1 MKRPIKTLS
10 FSELQAWRQDNPYIL
25 TGYRPNLPSM
35 VACLKSIFGYFH
47 NETGQLDI
55 RILLFN
61 IHTHLWGAV
70 LFCLLIFSL
79 SKPSEYVP
87 WGIPSFKE
95 GSDLPSPVTWKDTF
109 VFGTFFLTGM
119 SCLSFSAL
127 FHTFSCHSHKVCST
141 FGRLDYIGIVWLTVG
156 SFYPSIYYGF
166 FCHGKVIALYLTMIT
181 ALGAF
186 ATYTVV
192 SPAYRSDSG
201 RRERTIVFVALGLC
215 GIFPVTHGLISHG
228 VRIAISSLTN
238 YFLLTKRFISLSVV
252 QLMGAAHRIGL
263 WWLLASGV
271 MYILGAVFY
280 AERFPERLIPGKFD
294 LVGSSHQVKFKF
306 CISENF

>member
-1 MKRPIKTLS
+1 MKRPTKTLK
-10 FSELQAWRQDNPYIL
+10 FAELQAWRQDNPYIL

-47 NETGQLDI
+47 NETV
-55 RILLFN
+55 N

-79 SKPSEYVP
+79 SKPSQYIP
-87 WGIPSFKE
+87 WGIRSLVD
-95 GSDLPSPVTWKDTF
+95 GTSLSSSVTWKDTF
-109 VFGTFFLTGM
+109 VFGTFFLSGM
-119 SCLSFSAL
+119 SCLGFSAL

-166 FCHGKVIALYLTMIT
+166 FCHGKVIATYLIMIT
-181 ALGAF
+181 TLGAF

-192 SPAYRSDSG
+192 SPAYRSNSG
-201 RRERTIVFVALGLC
+201 RRDRTIMVIALGLS
-215 GIFPVTHGLISHG
+215 GIFPSNTPGLFHMPIELG
-228 VRIAISSLTN
+228 CGG
-238 YFLLTKRFISLSVV
+238 FLAQGQT
-252 QLMGAAHRIGL
+252 
-263 WWLLASGV
+263 
-271 MYILGAVFY
+271 YILGAVFY

-294 LVGSSHQVKFKF
+294 LMGSSHQIFHTLILMAAGMHYLSVLKAFKF
-306 CISENF
+306 AHDPSNSSCLL

>member
-47 NETGQLDI
+47 NETV
-55 RILLFN
+55 N

-70 LFCLLIFSL
+70 LFCFLIFSL
-79 SKPSEYVP
+79 GKPSEYVP
-87 WGIPSFKE
+87 WGIQSFME
-95 GSDLPSPVTWKDTF
+95 GSDLSSSVTWKDTF

-119 SCLSFSAL
+119 SCLGFSAL

-192 SPAYRSDSG
+192 SPAYRSNSG
-201 RRERTIVFVALGLC
+201 RRDRTIVFVALGLS

-228 VRIAISSLTN
+228 
-238 YFLLTKRFISLSVV
+238 LLDAS
-252 QLMGAAHRIGL
+252 HRIGL
-263 WWLLASGV
+263 WWLLASGAT
-271 MYILGAVFY
+271 YILGAVFY

-294 LVGSSHQVKFKF
+294 LVGSSHQIFHVLILIAAAMHYLSVLKAFKF
-306 CISENF
+306 AHDPVNSACLM